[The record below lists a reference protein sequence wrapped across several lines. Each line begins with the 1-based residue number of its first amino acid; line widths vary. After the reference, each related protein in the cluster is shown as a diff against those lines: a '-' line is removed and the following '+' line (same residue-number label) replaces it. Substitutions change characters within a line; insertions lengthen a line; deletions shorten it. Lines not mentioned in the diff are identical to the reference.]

1 MYLSYRNAALLDQAV
16 ITNLTSKT
24 REGGIEEVGIR
35 MRGIRGRGII
45 ICFSLPKKHLH
56 SQSCLKLHYG
66 TIREAVK
73 LSRIF
78 SKTDNFHVFS
88 LFIIDLA
95 GRSSEAA
102 MGGEGAQRSFCPKRR
117 LLAAHE
123 RVARPKLPL
132 VSYDLQVTPA
142 HHVLRQCHPLHLVST
157 CSNSCN

>member
-1 MYLSYRNAALLDQAV
+1 MYLSIRNAALLDQAV
-16 ITNLTSKT
+16 ITNLTIKT
-24 REGGIEEVGIR
+24 REGRIEEVGIR
-35 MRGIRGRGII
+35 IGGIRGRGII
-45 ICFSLPKKHLH
+45 ICFSLPKK
-56 SQSCLKLHYG
+56 LHYW
-66 TIREAVK
+66 TIRKAVK

-88 LFIIDLA
+88 LFVIDLA

-132 VSYDLQVTPA
+132 VSYDLQVTSVR
-142 HHVLRQCHPLHLVST
+142 HLLRQCHSLHLVST
-157 CSNSCN
+157 CSNSCNLE